1 LAKVDVNG
9 IGIAYDII
17 GDGKKNIAITA
28 GGRFSKDTPGL
39 RELAGELAAGGDYRV
54 LIWDR
59 VSCGESDINFDGQ
72 TESIMNA
79 DAFAGLLR
87 ALDYKHAL
95 LVGGSAGSRVSL
107 MTAIRHPD
115 LVSGLFLLWIS
126 GGPIGLATLAMHY
139 CAENALVAEHQG
151 MEAVA
156 NLPAW
161 QEQVTRN
168 PGNRAR
174 ILAQDPDTF
183 VATMQRWAD
192 SFFPKS
198 AAPVPGLDPA
208 ELAAIKVPTVILRSG
223 KSDLHHT
230 RETSEA
236 LHQMMP
242 GSQLREPP
250 WPDNEWTE
258 GGKRADRS
266 LFRSWPQLAPQILEL
281 AGTIKS

>member
-39 RELAGELAAGGDYRV
+39 RELAAELVAGGDYRV

-59 VSCGESDINFDGQ
+59 VNCGESDINFDGQ

-87 ALDYKHAL
+87 ALDYKNAL

-139 CAENALVAEHQG
+139 CAENALVAESQG

-174 ILAQDPDTF
+174 ILAQDPDKF

-198 AAPVPGLDPA
+198 DAPVPGLNPD
-208 ELAAIKVPTVILRSG
+208 ELAALKIPVVVLRSG

-230 RETSEA
+230 RATSEA
-236 LHQMMP
+236 LAKMIP

-281 AGTIKS
+281 ARTL

>member
-1 LAKVDVNG
+1 
-9 IGIAYDII
+9 
-17 GDGKKNIAITA
+17 
-28 GGRFSKDTPGL
+28 
-39 RELAGELAAGGDYRV
+39 
-54 LIWDR
+54 
-59 VSCGESDINFDGQ
+59 
-72 TESIMNA
+72 
-79 DAFAGLLR
+79 
-87 ALDYKHAL
+87 
-95 LVGGSAGSRVSL
+95 
-107 MTAIRHPD
+107 
-115 LVSGLFLLWIS
+115 
-126 GGPIGLATLAMHY
+126 LAMHY
-139 CAENALVAEHQG
+139 CAENALVAESQG

-174 ILAQDPDTF
+174 ILAQDPDKF

-236 LHQMMP
+236 LHKMMP